1 MIRSR
6 HLARTV
12 ALSTL
17 TLSIVLF
24 QNPLFAESEQNYLVP
39 VNEER
44 EAGEPFA
51 SYRKVIE
58 QKLFVTPGDMARV
71 VHLPGTIGV
80 ETVVSVYQ
88 KEPRKRDA
96 YWVTVTQPSDSLWN
110 PEGENKE
117 STSASAKVLRLD
129 APLPKSTALAIQKV
143 WRAMLLG
150 VREPPE
156 SKGLLVDSSI
166 EIFSA
171 AGENGRLLRGQ
182 VEGLPRGN
190 VAALSHLADLLMAYP
205 ETPESQRAD
214 AAQRIEKKATVL
226 LKQLV
231 SSNASKG

>member
-1 MIRSR
+1 MMQSR
-6 HLARTV
+6 HLAHTV
-12 ALSTL
+12 VLTF
-17 TLSIVLF
+17 TLSLVFF
-24 QNPLFAESEQNYLVP
+24 QNPLSAESEQNYLVP

-51 SYRKVIE
+51 SYRKTIE
-58 QKLFVTPGDMARV
+58 QKLFLTRGDMGRV

-88 KEPRKRDA
+88 KEPPERDA

-110 PEGENKE
+110 PEGKNGE

-156 SKGLLVDSSI
+156 SKGVLVDSST

-171 AGENGRLLRGQ
+171 AGEDGRLLRGQ

-190 VAALSHLADLLMAYP
+190 VAALSDLANLLATYCDSP
-205 ETPESQRAD
+205 ASQRVHRAHT
-214 AAQRIEKKATVL
+214 IEKKATIL
-226 LKQLV
+226 LKRLA
-231 SSNASKG
+231 SSKPGKR

>member
-6 HLARTV
+6 HLLRTV
-12 ALSTL
+12 ALGTFSMSL
-17 TLSIVLF
+17 ILF
-24 QNPLFAESEQNYLVP
+24 HNPLSAESGQDYLVP

-51 SYRKVIE
+51 SYRKIIE
-58 QKLFVTPGDMARV
+58 QKLFLTPGDMGRV

-88 KEPRKRDA
+88 KELPEGAA
-96 YWVTVTQPSDSLWN
+96 YWVTVTQPPHSLWN
-110 PEGENKE
+110 PESKNGE

-156 SKGLLVDSSI
+156 SKEVLVDSST

-171 AGENGRLLRGQ
+171 AGEDGRLLRGQ

-190 VAALSHLADLLMAYP
+190 VAALSDLADLLTAYP
-205 ETPESQRAD
+205 ETPEPQRAN
-214 AAQRIEKKATVL
+214 AAQKIEKNVEAL
-226 LKQLV
+226 LRRLGAFK
-231 SSNASKG
+231 